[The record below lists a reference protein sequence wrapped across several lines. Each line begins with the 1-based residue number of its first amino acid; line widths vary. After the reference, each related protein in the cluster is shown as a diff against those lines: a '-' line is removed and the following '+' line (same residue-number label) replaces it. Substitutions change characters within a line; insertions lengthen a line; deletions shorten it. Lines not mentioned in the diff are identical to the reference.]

1 MNRPA
6 YLIPASTRFMLS
18 AAAFVVIIAGLKASQ
33 QLLAPFLLSIF
44 IAVLATPPLF
54 FFQKKGL
61 STPLALLLVT
71 AGVVA
76 AGIALA
82 ALIGGSLDDF
92 SSNLPRYQEK
102 LKLLTGNTLAWL
114 QAKGVQIPD
123 RALTTYLDPAKA
135 MRMAG
140 KMLSGLGGVLA
151 NTFLILLTV
160 IFILFEASSVP
171 AKLKAALRR
180 PDASMEH
187 FAAIVRNI
195 NNYMVI
201 KTTTSLVT
209 GVVVAVM
216 LAVVGVDYPVMWGT
230 LAFML
235 NYVPN
240 IGSVIAALPAV
251 LLALIQISPTAALV
265 VAAGYL
271 VINIVIGN
279 VVEPRFMGEGLGLST
294 LIVFLSLVFWGWVL
308 GPVGMF
314 LSVPLTMTL
323 KIVLDANKDT
333 RPIAILLGPTPRS
346 R

>member
-1 MNRPA
+1 
-6 YLIPASTRFMLS
+6 MLS
-18 AAAFVVIIAGLKASQ
+18 AAAFVVIIAGLRAAQ
-33 QLLAPFLLSIF
+33 PLVAPFLMSIF

-54 FFQKKGL
+54 YFQKKGL
-61 STPLALLLVT
+61 STALALLLVT

-76 AGIALA
+76 AGIVLA

-92 SSNLPRYQEK
+92 SSHLPAYQER
-102 LKLLTGNTLAWL
+102 LKQLTGETLAWL
-114 QAKGVQIPD
+114 QSMGVQIPD

-140 KMLSGLGGVLA
+140 TLLSGLGGALA
-151 NTFLILLTV
+151 NTFLIMLTV
-160 IFILFEASSVP
+160 IFILFEASGFP
-171 AKLKAALRR
+171 AKLNAALSR
-180 PDASMEH
+180 PDASMERL
-187 FAAIVRNI
+187 ARIVRNI
-195 NNYMVI
+195 NHYMVI
-201 KTTTSLVT
+201 KTTTSFATGLVVT
-209 GVVVAVM
+209 GM
-216 LAVVGVDYPVMWGT
+216 LAMVGVDYPVMWGT

-265 VAAGYL
+265 VAVGYL
-271 VINIVIGN
+271 VINIIIGN

-323 KIVLDANKDT
+323 KIALDANKDT
-333 RPIAILLGPTPRS
+333 RPIAILLGSTPPKD
-346 R
+346 

>member
-1 MNRPA
+1 VNRPA
-6 YLIPASTRFMLS
+6 YLIPASSRFMLS
-18 AAAFVVIIAGLKASQ
+18 AAAFVVIIAGLRAAQ
-33 QLLAPFLLSIF
+33 PLVAPFLMSIF

-54 FFQKKGL
+54 YFQKKGL
-61 STPLALLLVT
+61 STALALLLVT

-76 AGIALA
+76 AGIVLA

-92 SSNLPRYQEK
+92 SSHLPAYQER
-102 LKLLTGNTLAWL
+102 LKQLTGETLAWL
-114 QAKGVQIPD
+114 QSMGVQIPD

-140 KMLSGLGGVLA
+140 TLLSGLGGALA
-151 NTFLILLTV
+151 NTFLIMLTV
-160 IFILFEASSVP
+160 IFILFEASGFP
-171 AKLKAALRR
+171 AKLNAALSR
-180 PDASMEH
+180 PDASMERL
-187 FAAIVRNI
+187 ARIVRNI
-195 NNYMVI
+195 NHYMVI
-201 KTTTSLVT
+201 KTTTSFATGLVVT
-209 GVVVAVM
+209 GM
-216 LAVVGVDYPVMWGT
+216 LAMVGVDYPVMWGT

-265 VAAGYL
+265 VAVGYL
-271 VINIVIGN
+271 VINIIIGN

-323 KIVLDANKDT
+323 KIALDANKDT
-333 RPIAILLGPTPRS
+333 RPIAILLGSTPPKD
-346 R
+346 